1 MADIP
6 TGMEA
11 LRSELAAKG
20 GSNEDW
26 DFLMSEGLKFADVDW
41 VDASRCSDPWKEVN
55 KRLGEGRMVEYRCYD
70 SRKKNQGTAVLEVA
84 GVLDETQHLLK
95 GIHLAAS
102 DEYYQWYGEHQ
113 LSVDNCAYH
122 ICEGGAGSC
131 GFRLPRADK
140 RELIHL
146 DFWRV
151 VNPAILVSQ
160 GYGVDAGLARLR
172 SGVAKF
178 VPHPLLPPGGA
189 GGMED
194 KPGAGPARLGAV
206 GAGLDAMMEEAE
218 AFPPEPL
225 KDRKRKDK
233 EKKEKDSRKSVGS
246 LLNERA
252 ESFESGL
259 EEERR
264 RKRRR
269 KKRHER
275 VEKKKQS
282 RGEPGASTSS
292 CEEEDSSSSEQPFQ
306 KLSTRGEMDLWR
318 QSQTNPGKL
327 LKGGLQEMGRYLAD
341 RVGGDPRMGWE
352 DRKVMSYVNQILMAN
367 HSSQTM
373 GIRNVREAQ
382 TLGSAIDMLMAGNL
396 GGLGDLLMQR
406 LKALETAVAE
416 QSWSSARHQE
426 MISPQSAS
434 LTNQAEREK
443 AAKAE
448 LRASK
453 LRAAMGKNKTK

>member
-1 MADIP
+1 
-6 TGMEA
+6 MEA
-11 LRSELAAKG
+11 LRDELAAKG
-20 GSNEDW
+20 GSAEDW

-55 KRLGEGRMVEYRCYD
+55 KRLGEGRMVEHRCYD
-70 SRKKNQGTAVLEVA
+70 SRRRSQGMAVFEVA
-84 GVLDETQHLLK
+84 GVLDEAQHLLK

-102 DEYYQWYGEHQ
+102 DEYYQWYGEHD

-122 ICEGGAGSC
+122 VCNGGPGPCS
-131 GFRLPRADK
+131 FRLPRGDK

-160 GYGVDAGLARLR
+160 EYGRDAGLARLR
-172 SGVAKF
+172 SGVGKY

-189 GGMED
+189 GGKED
-194 KPGAGPARLGAV
+194 RPDAAPARLGAV
-206 GAGLDAMMEEAE
+206 GSGLDALMEEAE

-225 KDRKRKDK
+225 KEKKRKDRDR
-233 EKKEKDSRKSVGS
+233 KDKDTRKSVGS

-264 RKRRR
+264 RKKRR

-275 VEKKKQS
+275 VEKKKHS

-292 CEEEDSSSSEQPFQ
+292 GEDEESSSSEQPFQ

-341 RVGGDPRMGWE
+341 RVGGDPRVGWE

-367 HSSQTM
+367 HSSQPW
-373 GIRNVREAQ
+373 
-382 TLGSAIDMLMAGNL
+382 GSG
-396 GGLGDLLMQR
+396 
-406 LKALETAVAE
+406 T
-416 QSWSSARHQE
+416 
-426 MISPQSAS
+426 
-434 LTNQAEREK
+434 
-443 AAKAE
+443 
-448 LRASK
+448 
-453 LRAAMGKNKTK
+453 